1 MDRGWQWHS
10 EFDHSSSQLTPA
22 YILLQAAVTADL
34 TGCCELH
41 RMNRVLRKNVFLY
54 NNVSC
59 GLVQQ
64 FVTRTSCA
72 LLLFY

>member
-41 RMNRVLRKNVFLY
+41 RMNRVLRKNVF
-54 NNVSC
+54 V
-59 GLVQQ
+59 VQ
-64 FVTRTSCA
+64 
-72 LLLFY
+72 